1 MKLETLWILDCPRVE
16 DLSPLRSQKL
26 NVISLTPRSI
36 KKGMEVLRDM
46 NTLQE
51 IIYVDQGGKLEKA
64 ERAEFWKRYEK

>member
-1 MKLETLWILDCPRVE
+1 MKLEALWILDCPRVE

-46 NTLQE
+46 NALQE
-51 IIYVDQGGKLEKA
+51 IIYVDQSSKLAKV
-64 ERAEFWKRYEK
+64 ERAEFWKHCEK